1 MTVSVMSQ
9 TTGFRPY
16 VKPRM
21 PRMTM
26 ALDTT
31 MPQTLERPEAL
42 KSDSVDDD
50 DDNDTALRSDSS
62 IDGTPIQLPQRPD
75 VAVTRDVHW
84 FSPRQRTKSMSPSHL
99 MPITNHGLALAS
111 VPLHVK
117 EIGPAPRSEDRVRA
131 AQRMFHTVANSTR
144 RSQKP
149 RSNDRARPS
158 LSPNPRQK
166 TMLHDPSKDP
176 LEFVPTMD
184 GTQHCVIATD
194 RNTFEMVVT
203 PPSPRPDE
211 HEWERGSV
219 VTGVSI
225 TSHKMAQSLPP
236 QQPTL
241 TLQPPP
247 FELAPGRALQLA
259 RRIKQTGQQAQI
271 HQQARESEVA
281 SVRTSMLHT
290 MRKYAQHR
298 QKVWQCERG
307 AKAAAAHGTSDRY
320 TRTPVAADDIMAY
333 IARWNRGAN
342 SPTYIPPNIRRMAA
356 HQMRCR
362 STIHT

>member
-1 MTVSVMSQ
+1 MTVSLMSQ
-9 TTGFRPY
+9 TSGFESY

-26 ALDTT
+26 ALDATV
-31 MPQTLERPEAL
+31 PQTLERAERSE
-42 KSDSVDDD
+42 SDSD
-50 DDNDTALRSDSS
+50 DDNDDNDNALRSDSS

-75 VAVTRDVHW
+75 VALTRDVHW
-84 FSPRQRTKSMSPSHL
+84 FSPRQRTKYMSPSQL

-111 VPLHVK
+111 VPLHTK
-117 EIGPAPRSEDRVRA
+117 EFRPSRRSEDRVRA
-131 AQRMFHTVANSTR
+131 AQRMFHALANSTR

-149 RSNDRARPS
+149 RSNDHAPQN
-158 LSPNPRQK
+158 LFAQTRQK
-166 TMLHDPSKDP
+166 TQQHDPSRDP
-176 LEFVPTMD
+176 LEFVPTMH

-194 RNTFEMVVT
+194 CSAFELVVT

-211 HEWERGSV
+211 HEWERGSAV
-219 VTGVSI
+219 MGVSI
-225 TSHKMAQSLPP
+225 TSHKMAQTLPP

-259 RRIKQTGQQAQI
+259 RRKKQTGQQTPTC
-271 HQQARESEVA
+271 QQAREAEVA
-281 SVRTSMLHT
+281 SVRASMLHT
-290 MRKYAQHR
+290 MRTRAQYR
-298 QKVWQCERG
+298 QKMLQHEQG
-307 AKAAAAHGTSDRY
+307 AKAVAAQGTSTRH
-320 TRTPVAADDIMAY
+320 TRTTVAADDIMAY

-342 SPTYIPPNIRRMAA
+342 SPPYIPPNLRRMAA

-362 STIHT
+362 SMIHT